1 MKHIE
6 YKVVDEKETNSQSP
20 NKETEEQVILNEI
33 KITEPILFWV
43 FMLGIGLLLILIVN
57 LDPSAIPSS
66 SLKFLSEAGTAII
79 YIPGAIIFPLIVSL
93 WIAERIGNSKR
104 KIKSI
109 LSSSFLNTSYV
120 FLVYIIAILII
131 FLIIHYINPNFI
143 SINFYNFII
152 YLAAIPFVILFV
164 LIPILSLLSFARRNA

>member
-1 MKHIE
+1 
-6 YKVVDEKETNSQSP
+6 
-20 NKETEEQVILNEI
+20 
-33 KITEPILFWV
+33 
-43 FMLGIGLLLILIVN
+43 
-57 LDPSAIPSS
+57 
-66 SLKFLSEAGTAII
+66 